1 MNVINSEMHSEKN
14 KSLKVISGY
23 KFRFHKFLKNDV
35 ERWYCTVKTCKCF
48 AKLIVKSLID
58 TEIDIFNEHNHEPL
72 PENILTRQK
81 ISNNLK
87 RKAVEDMFVR
97 PSKILHSELKND
109 NIENITSG
117 DVLLLKRNIHNAR
130 YSKLPKLPTSLTQIH
145 ETLKNMEFKTIKGE
159 DFLLVNNNETN
170 ILGFSTV
177 RNLQALC
184 SLNTIFVDGTF
195 KSCPKLFYQLFTIHG
210 VLNNNYIPLVYFL
223 LPSKSA
229 NCYTYAFQ
237 HLVEECRK
245 NDMQFN
251 PVRMYVDFE
260 KAIHTAANVVW
271 PSIQVKGCRF
281 HLGQSWHRKI
291 QQLGLSTDYKKKNTE
306 ISNFLKLFFG
316 LPFLNPQDVEN
327 CFTEDIMAIQPQ
339 DARVL
344 EFTDYILDSYIKN
357 DADFPPEI
365 WSEYLSST
373 IRTTNNCESFHRKL
387 NSSFN
392 SSHPNIY
399 NFIDVLKNIQIDTYI
414 ALRSQGSR
422 NRITIEKEGYIK
434 KKKWKN

>member
-1 MNVINSEMHSEKN
+1 MQTT
-14 KSLKVISGY
+14 KSPLVPITTYISCGPIFLRY
-23 KFRFHKFLKNDV
+23 IHKLRPVFLSCLSIPSTENPNNDS
-35 ERWYCTVKTCKCF
+35 YQKMKCKWFQCF

-58 TEIDIFNEHNHEPL
+58 TEIDIFNEYNHEPL

-81 ISNNLK
+81 IRNNLK
-87 RKAVEDMFVR
+87 RKAVYDMFVR
-97 PSKILHSELKND
+97 PSKILHSELKYD
-109 NIENITSG
+109 DIKSITSG
-117 DVLLLKRNIHNAR
+117 DVLLIKRNIHNVR
-130 YSKLPKLPTSLTQIH
+130 YSKLSKLPTSLTQIH
-145 ETLKNMEFKTIKGE
+145 KTLKNMEFKTIKDE
-159 DFLLVNNNETN
+159 DFLLVNNNKTN

-177 RNLQALC
+177 RNVQALC
-184 SLNTIFVDGTF
+184 SLNTIFIDGTY

-223 LPSKSA
+223 LPSK
-229 NCYTYAFQ
+229 
-237 HLVEECRK
+237 K
-245 NDMQFN
+245 NDIQFN

-271 PSIQVKGCRF
+271 PSIQIPPRTK
-281 HLGQSWHRKI
+281 LAQKD
-291 QQLGLSTDYKKKNTE
+291 STVGT
-306 ISNFLKLFFG
+306 SFLKSTRF
-316 LPFLNPQDVEN
+316 EN
-327 CFTEDIMAIQPQ
+327 CFTEDIMTIQLQ

-344 EFTDYILDSYIKN
+344 EFIDYILDSYIKN

-373 IRTTNNCESFHRKL
+373 LRTTNNCKSFHRKL
-387 NSSFN
+387 NRSFN

-399 NFIDVLKNIQIDTYI
+399 NFIDDLKNIQIYTYI

-422 NRITIEKEGYIK
+422 NRLTIENEGYIK